1 MLFGKLANIGDDIS
15 DEFITDAAEFKKIVT
30 GETIDA
36 EQKGQPKFDFEPYV
50 KLVFSANAIP
60 RIGKGRDS
68 SAILRRLVIVPFN
81 AKFTSDNP
89 NFKPFIGDSLQSQ
102 ESIEYLINIG
112 IAGLKRVLLNRQFTT
127 SIKIENELT
136 EYEET
141 NNPIIGF
148 FKECEAEQINIENEP
163 TNEVYKKYKEFCIR
177 NSLQELSSGE
187 FSKQVKK
194 YFNFVII
201 DKKIQGKKCRI
212 FVKAEG
218 Q

>member
-1 MLFGKLANIGDDIS
+1 MSEQHDNNVEQEVDENHLIQIRKEKLFELQKNGQDPFA
-15 DEFITDAAEFKKIVT
+15 ITKYDRT
-30 GETIDA
+30 H
-36 EQKGQPKFDFEPYV
+36 
-50 KLVFSANAIP
+50 
-60 RIGKGRDS
+60 
-68 SAILRRLVIVPFN
+68 
-81 AKFTSDNP
+81 TSKQIKDNY
-89 NFKPFIGDSLQSQ
+89 KELEEKDVGMQ
-102 ESIEYLINIG
+102 YLINLG

-127 SIKIENELT
+127 SVKIENELT

-148 FKECEAEQINIENEP
+148 FKECEVEQINIENEP

>member
-1 MLFGKLANIGDDIS
+1 M
-15 DEFITDAAEFKKIVT
+15 
-30 GETIDA
+30 
-36 EQKGQPKFDFEPYV
+36 
-50 KLVFSANAIP
+50 KLVFSANTIP

-81 AKFTSDNP
+81 AKFTPDNP
-89 NFKPFIGDSLQSQ
+89 DFKPFIGDTLQSQ
-102 ESIEYLINIG
+102 ESMEYLIKLG
-112 IAGLKRVLLNRQFTT
+112 IEGLKRVLTNRRFTT
-127 SIKIENELT
+127 SVKVQDELN

-148 FKECEAEQINIENEP
+148 FKECEAEEINIENEP
-163 TNEVYKKYKEFCIR
+163 TNQVYMKYKEFCIR

-212 FVKAEG
+212 FIKADG

>member
-1 MLFGKLANIGDDIS
+1 MN
-15 DEFITDAAEFKKIVT
+15 
-30 GETIDA
+30 
-36 EQKGQPKFDFEPYV
+36 
-50 KLVFSANAIP
+50 
-60 RIGKGRDS
+60 
-68 SAILRRLVIVPFN
+68 
-81 AKFTSDNP
+81 
-89 NFKPFIGDSLQSQ
+89 
-102 ESIEYLINIG
+102 
-112 IAGLKRVLLNRQFTT
+112 
-127 SIKIENELT
+127 

-163 TNEVYKKYKEFCIR
+163 TNQVYMKYKEFCIR

-212 FVKAEG
+212 FIKAEG